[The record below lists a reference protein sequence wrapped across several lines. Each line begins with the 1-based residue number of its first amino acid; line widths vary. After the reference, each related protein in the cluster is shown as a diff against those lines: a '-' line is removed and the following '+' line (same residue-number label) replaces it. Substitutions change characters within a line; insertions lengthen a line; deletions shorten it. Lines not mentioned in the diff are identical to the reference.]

1 MAYYWNLKYQ
11 CNFKAKDGQD
21 YSVYIFK
28 KRYNNDRL
36 VYQLT
41 AAANPFVTQEA
52 DSDDPFTP
60 VRGQTGY
67 LRILYQTPVNAAGTI
82 TIEEVIED
90 LVPENNTDIFVRL
103 VKGTYR
109 GASSGSWFLPDNNN
123 PIQWQGFIKA
133 QVFSQKWSGSVKEV
147 EIPVASVLETL
158 KNVRIPSMPAVSIPL
173 RQLIYEAAES
183 IIPSED
189 VIFSS
194 HMENEDY
201 IWTDVFYMHELA
213 GVGTNIWSSAYISRS
228 AFLKGKEYTT
238 EGNVKNRY
246 VEGMS
251 FYDVFAAIGK
261 LFGVCFRE
269 EGQYLNIRQMCYF
282 PTSSPVARM
291 PWQFI
296 TDGNEALIRYGGYGS
311 KDMEDLDYRTT
322 DNQRSITMGRK
333 NAWATLSLNTNFQ
346 LGLELPDAPEN
357 KDEQYSVLGGPTP
370 ISDLMRLRVQPHKG
384 NNDNAIEY
392 MYQWYLCLVH
402 GEAGNKWNPNVV
414 QLGETTT
421 PTHIGGMNNHI
432 YLVETGAYHDAQI
445 NEATFYQNENMVWDG
460 RKWVDYYQYPYE
472 YWQQIFLSTPLNSE
486 PDEEHPQGINPL
498 GEDLFPMWYDTGV
511 PGSIYPIRPLRQYM
525 TLGAIPVRYAL
536 DKIGEATVL
545 QQGHLLTV
553 LPDMWH
559 DSGEPYVP
567 DYYKLLTLK
576 SEQTFRFTNG
586 YIVINFNALLINSHH
601 GLPISG
607 HYQNWTEFLNSRV
620 DNATAKFSVQL
631 KWGNKWWAGTAWST
645 VESTFVIETDPH
657 AIKSN
662 YDSTMN
668 CEDIG
673 GFYIPVPQN
682 EDGIPEFSIY
692 SYFYYGSED
701 VHSLILTDMNV
712 TYIPTRSTVISTSKT
727 NRYMRTIIAKGFSD
741 DVEVDLGIGTW
752 NNNIP
757 SVNLLVD
764 SNSDYIQQ
772 LTYKPASGSGESYV
786 PADTHRPE
794 IRLLDYM
801 QLYYM
806 QKRHIYKA
814 TVHRDV
820 EGVAVDFYR
829 DIFRYED
836 RNFAAVLSSRD
847 WKKDTI
853 RAKFIESFVKS
864 EE

>member
-1 MAYYWNLKYQ
+1 MAIWGLKYQ
-11 CNFKAKDGQD
+11 CCFKAKDGKD
-21 YSVYIFK
+21 YAVSIYK
-28 KRYNNDRL
+28 KDWRMPRIAYW
-36 VYQLT
+36 LT

-67 LRILYQTPVNAAGTI
+67 LRILYEKPSNAPSDM
-82 TIEEVIED
+82 TIEKVIED
-90 LVPENNTDIFVRL
+90 LIPENNTDILVRL
-103 VKGTYR
+103 LSGTYTP
-109 GASSGSWFLPDNNN
+109 GSSDYWFVPDEVN
-123 PIQWQGFIKA
+123 PIKWQGFIKS
-133 QVFSQKWSGSVKEV
+133 QVFSQRWSGSVKEV

-158 KNVRIPSMPAVSIPL
+158 KNVSIPSMPAISMPL
-173 RQLIYEAAES
+173 RQLIREAAEAIKPSDRS
-183 IIPSED
+183 IIGPSIESGQL
-189 VIFSS
+189 V
-194 HMENEDY
+194 
-201 IWTDVFYMHELA
+201 WTDVFYMHELA

-228 AFLKGKEYTT
+228 AFLKAKEYTT

-251 FYDVFAAIGK
+251 FYNVFAAIGK
-261 LFGVCFRE
+261 LFGFCFRE
-269 EGQYLNIRQMCYF
+269 EGQYLHVRQMCYF

-296 TDGNEALIRYGGYGS
+296 INGDEALIRYGGYGS
-311 KDMEDLDYRTT
+311 QDMEDLDYRTS

-333 NAWATLSLNTNFQ
+333 NAWATLQLNANFQ

-357 KDEQYSVLGGPTP
+357 EDEQFSVLGGPTP
-370 ISDLMRLRVQPHKG
+370 VSDLMRLRVQPHKG
-384 NNDNAIEY
+384 NNDNATEY
-392 MYQWYLCLVH
+392 MYQWYLCIRH
-402 GEAGNKWNPNVV
+402 GEAGNKWNPTVN
-414 QLGETTT
+414 QLGETST
-421 PTHIGGMNNHI
+421 PTHIGDMNNHI
-432 YLVETGAYHDAQI
+432 YLLSTGAYYDAQI
-445 NEATFYQNENMVWDG
+445 NDATIYDNVDMIWDG

-472 YWQQIFLSTPLNSE
+472 YWQQIFLSTPLNNVSE
-486 PDEEHPQGINPL
+486 EDPDGINPL
-498 GEDLFPMWYDTGV
+498 GEDLFPMWVNSPRYWRV
-511 PGSIYPIRPLRQYM
+511 PLRQYM

-536 DKIGEATVL
+536 DKMGEDTML
-545 QQGHLLTV
+545 QQGHLLTM

-559 DSGEPYVP
+559 DSGESYVP

-576 SEQTFRFTNG
+576 SEQTFRFSDG

-601 GLPISG
+601 ATNDASEPKP
-607 HYQNWTEFLNSRV
+607 YTNWTEFLNSRV
-620 DNATAKFSVQL
+620 DNATAKFAVQL
-631 KWGNKWWAGTAWST
+631 KWGNKYWAGTAWST
-645 VESTFVIETDPH
+645 TESTFVIETDPH

-682 EDGIPEFSIY
+682 ESGTPEFSIY

-712 TYIPTRSTVISTSKT
+712 TYIPTRSTVISTSGT
-727 NRYMRTIIAKGFSD
+727 NRYMRTILTQGFSD

-786 PADTHRPE
+786 PAITHRPE
-794 IRLLDYM
+794 IRLLEYLR
-801 QLYYM
+801 LYYM

-814 TVHRDV
+814 TVHRDI
-820 EGVAVDFYR
+820 EGGAVDFYQ
-829 DIFRYED
+829 DIFEYEG
-836 RNFAAVLSSRD
+836 RRFSSVLSSRD